1 MQITSVV
8 GSENCR
14 GIPLKG
20 WDSVRAALQAYSE
33 GKARGARAT
42 SNHQAE
48 AIEQMGGGLAVG
60 LMLYAGAL
68 AGSPDAF
75 VERMLN
81 EAETA
86 IRRNGRWNRH
96 YDYDSQGNFFKT
108 TVEIELRDKKEDIYV
123 LNVHAAYVG
132 DAPEQ
137 GLADFL
143 GVPRTLLS
151 KSVVITTEPLDAS
164 RFAFDF
170 SQIYEGIG
178 GLLGLDANVGQ
189 QIAEHMMS
197 GDQFDGPKGFV
208 LKEDGDV
215 RVTLSLGRVERR
227 FVHEGDRKF
236 RDTWRRDGS
245 IVIGLLDESYE
256 DRSKKEAPT
265 FVITVSQKPTDENQY
280 GYTPVWDAEL
290 RQRITTLA
298 DEIGK
303 AMQSI

>member
-20 WDSVRAALQAYSE
+20 WDSVKAALQAYSE

-42 SNHQAE
+42 TNHQAE

-75 VERMLN
+75 VERMLQ

-86 IRRNGRWNRH
+86 IRRNSRWNRH
-96 YDYDSQGNFFKT
+96 YDYDGQGNFFKT
-108 TVEIELRDKKEDIYV
+108 TVEIELRDKDEDVYV

-151 KSVVITTEPLDAS
+151 KSVVVTTEPLD
-164 RFAFDF
+164 D
-170 SQIYEGIG
+170 
-178 GLLGLDANVGQ
+178 
-189 QIAEHMMS
+189 
-197 GDQFDGPKGFV
+197 
-208 LKEDGDV
+208 
-215 RVTLSLGRVERR
+215 
-227 FVHEGDRKF
+227 
-236 RDTWRRDGS
+236 
-245 IVIGLLDESYE
+245 
-256 DRSKKEAPT
+256 
-265 FVITVSQKPTDENQY
+265 
-280 GYTPVWDAEL
+280 
-290 RQRITTLA
+290 
-298 DEIGK
+298 
-303 AMQSI
+303 